1 MTIHFNSVNTI
12 HIEALLKFSRCTFFI
27 RICDQGTNHLH
38 HHWAARH
45 VSLPLPLPGLSWC
58 ELVEAQGLDQHQP
71 ELVILPAVD
80 EDVGAGVGDQQQVGG
95 AGQAGRPVWQLGR

>member
-1 MTIHFNSVNTI
+1 M
-12 HIEALLKFSRCTFFI
+12 
-27 RICDQGTNHLH
+27 
-38 HHWAARH
+38 
-45 VSLPLPLPGLSWC
+45 SLPLPLRVLAWC

-95 AGQAGRPVWQLGR
+95 AGEAGRPVWQLGR